1 MLPVVTRTR
10 KQIHKERGK
19 KKKKTKKTFLKILA
33 KSYFDPSFDM
43 TDFKLG

>member
-10 KQIHKERGK
+10 RPIHKEK
-19 KKKKTKKTFLKILA
+19 NKNKKTFLKILA
-33 KSYFDPSFDM
+33 KSYSDPSFDM

>member
-10 KQIHKERGK
+10 KQIHKERGEK
-19 KKKKTKKTFLKILA
+19 KETKKTFLKILA